1 MLKSG
6 KKKSLNLDNLEKYQD
21 DLLQRRQREEETN
34 DDDFQEVRRK
44 GRDLRDDYTE
54 KTIGIYEG
62 DHPDEYEPIYQTY
75 DDEYYDN
82 YDTDYDIDYEDK
94 EYQDTPL
101 DILTPKPIPF
111 EKIPERKQVFTI
123 LGKKEQQVDYVA
135 PAAPWMKTIPIPKT
149 SLKDIQQQQPQLFS
163 KPKTAQKVSI
173 REFLKSKTY
182 KKIDP
187 ELVKF
192 TPMPM
197 KEDVVKNLD
206 RTTGFQK
213 FADKKELG
221 QKLAKTVMCK
231 NILTRGKC
239 YRKDCPFAHSQDEM
253 KIPECIFGE
262 NCTRKEI
269 CKFIHPDETKEE
281 YQRRIVELTK
291 NPELEKAFLK
301 ELKEKK
307 KTAKKVSPKK
317 EKVEKRIE
325 KPEKREII
333 KLEKSDYL
341 RQLEEKKA
349 QKLQKWKREL
359 EEREAKSQVDI
370 YAGKVPKQMSEEGV
384 PETWEDVETV
394 TELTVDEKL
403 KKAKDFA
410 IELKLRKARRV
421 AQELSE
427 KYNVSKMI
435 GAVLKV

>member
-1 MLKSG
+1 MLKAG

-21 DLLQRRQREEETN
+21 DLLQRRQRDEETDEN
-34 DDDFQEVRRK
+34 DFQEVRRK
-44 GRDLRDDYTE
+44 GRDFRDDYTE
-54 KTIGIYEG
+54 KTIRIYEG
-62 DHPDEYEPIYQTY
+62 DHPDEYEPVYQTY

-82 YDTDYDIDYEDK
+82 DDADYDIDYEDQ
-94 EYQDTPL
+94 EYQDIPM

-111 EKIPERKQVFTI
+111 EKIPERKQVFTL
-123 LGKKEQQVDYVA
+123 LGNKEQPVDYVA
-135 PAAPWMKTIPIPKT
+135 PSAPWMKTISIPKT
-149 SLKDIQQQQPQLFS
+149 SLKAIQQEQPQLFT

-173 REFLKSKTY
+173 REFLKTKTY

-187 ELVKF
+187 ELIKF
-192 TPMPM
+192 TPVPM
-197 KEDVVKNLD
+197 KEDVIKNLD

-213 FADKKELG
+213 FSNKKELG

-231 NILTRGKC
+231 NILTKGKC
-239 YRKDCPFAHSQDEM
+239 YRKDCPFAHSQEEM
-253 KIPECIFGE
+253 KIPDCIFGE
-262 NCTRKEI
+262 SCTRKEI
-269 CKFIHPDETKEE
+269 CKFIHPDETKDE
-281 YQRRIVELTK
+281 YQRRIVELAN

-307 KTAKKVSPKK
+307 TVKKVSPKK
-317 EKVEKRIE
+317 KKVEKRVE
-325 KPEKREII
+325 NVEKREII

-359 EEREAKSQVDI
+359 EERESKVNVAVE
-370 YAGKVPKQMSEEGV
+370 AGKVPVQMEENWDDEIV
-384 PETWEDVETV
+384 K
-394 TELTVDEKL
+394 ELTVDEKL

-410 IELKLRKARRV
+410 IELKLRKARRI

-435 GAVLKV
+435 GTALKV